1 MKIAV
6 IPARGGSKRI
16 PHKNVRDFC
25 GKPII
30 AWTIE
35 AALNSGCFDRVIIS
49 TDSPEIAERARIW
62 GGETPFL
69 RPASLADD
77 YTGTIPVIRHAINFV
92 SENGAAPDQVCCLYA
107 TAPFIQTEDLRLGLK
122 NLLQSSADFTFSA
135 STYAFPI
142 QRAIRLTPAGRAE
155 MLQPEHFSTRS
166 QDLEQ
171 VYHDAGQFYWGHAKA
186 WLEHDTVFTR
196 ESLPQIIPRHR
207 VQDIDTPEDWERA
220 EWLFE
225 SIQMRLR

>member
-135 STYAFPI
+135 STYASPI

-155 MLQPEHFSTRS
+155 MLQPENFSTRS

-171 VYHDAGQFYWGHAKA
+171 VYHDAGQFYWGHARA